1 MESKI
6 IGDFIKSQQAL
17 ITNGGGTT
25 VTPAAKTIVRP
36 EAPRKCVEEMDPEE
50 MFNDIIEK
58 KPAAK
63 KVLKFLQVCIDS
75 IVTDED

>member
-1 MESKI
+1 
-6 IGDFIKSQQAL
+6 
-17 ITNGGGTT
+17 
-25 VTPAAKTIVRP
+25 
-36 EAPRKCVEEMDPEE
+36 VEETDPEE

-75 IVTDED
+75 IVTDDD

>member
-1 MESKI
+1 MESRI
-6 IGDFIKSQQAL
+6 IGDFIKAQQAL
-17 ITNGGGTT
+17 ITNGGGT
-25 VTPAAKTIVRP
+25 VATPAAKTIVRP
-36 EAPRKCVEEMDPEE
+36 EAARKYVDETDPEE

-63 KVLKFLQVCIDS
+63 KILKFLQVCIDS